1 MAHTAPPPTD
11 TPRLQEMMDTR
22 IGRWPLAWTLLPLRL
37 IVGVGFV
44 AHGAAK
50 LSRGPEGFA
59 RALRVL
65 GVPFPGPTAWMV
77 TLLEVSC
84 GAAIL
89 VGLLV
94 ALACIPLLCTML
106 VAMLTV
112 HLRYGF
118 SAANTIGL
126 DASGPILGPPG
137 YELSLLYIAALLA
150 LALGGPTILS
160 VDRWR
165 ARLRFVTPSSL

>member
-1 MAHTAPPPTD
+1 MT
-11 TPRLQEMMDTR
+11 DTR
-22 IGRWPLAWTLLPLRL
+22 IERFPQTWVLLPVRL
-37 IVGVGFV
+37 IVGYGFV
-44 AHGAAK
+44 AHGLAK
-50 LSRGPEGFA
+50 LHRGPEAFG
-59 RALRVL
+59 RVLHVL
-65 GVPFPGPTAWMV
+65 GVPFPASTAWLV
-77 TLLEVSC
+77 TLLEVFG

-89 VGLLV
+89 AGAFVT
-94 ALACIPLLCTML
+94 LACIPLLCTML
-106 VAMLTV
+106 VAMFTV

-150 LALGGPTILS
+150 LALGGPTVLS

-165 ARLRFVTPSSL
+165 SRPRLATAAPSE